1 MVQYPGISEYSAAV
15 QRPAVAFADQQLKAG
30 KLATNALGLPT
41 VLGGG
46 FALTYTVTSGGR
58 KSPSVAFTDT
68 CPTWNNDTR

>member
-58 KSPSVAFTDT
+58 VAHPVPWTQV
-68 CPTWNNDTR
+68 CLTRRA